1 MKNILVLILTYIIGI
16 QLSLANLPPTTIK
29 GQAGT
34 KSTVFNFEVPNH
46 QATKTGGVNQLIET
60 GNKNLLQNPNFE
72 HQTYDSGWTAS
83 GTGTRSAETSQ
94 KISGDKAWKCVVSSQ
109 TCNLQQDTTINASE
123 LSGVQGVLKVW
134 AKNTA
139 NATLCPRVNGSKQTS
154 ICLTLDKT
162 GVWKEYEIPF
172 LLGGTSSGI
181 DIDVT
186 SSTGTIIVDD
196 AYVGVIPDGSIYEAA
211 AVGPW
216 VDYGPMTITA
226 TSTNPTKATTKQEDN
241 VRCRIVGEDYECEY
255 RYRADSNAGAA
266 AGSGGYLFHL
276 PSGIEYADSQPLA
289 TISTAVGASGDT
301 TDTSRAAST
310 IGKAVAVGN
319 GASAHYTGF
328 AVAVSSNRFQVCILN
343 GATNAGCINSGFYQ
357 LNLNNTA
364 YHFRIKFRGK
374 NLNPRISLYSQQCI
388 RATDCEN
395 VFSAKVTSAGVVSE
409 ENLDWIS
416 GNCSLSSGAFTCNFN
431 SSIFSVTPNCV
442 ANFAQT
448 ASGVIS
454 STSSTQV
461 TDATASSVIVRTFDA
476 TYNAAARPFTLV
488 CQKQGSDYKFR
499 NIITGTF
506 QDVVTSPNGG
516 RVALCSA
523 EILSGGIITKHIGGC
538 FASCTNATT
547 PVCTFTSNY
556 WNGVPNCWHS
566 SDSWIIAD
574 AVITANDFT
583 GFVVNSSWVPV
594 AANRRYFCQGRLK

>member
-1 MKNILVLILTYIIGI
+1 MKNILALILTYVIGI
-16 QLSLANLPPTTIK
+16 QLSLASLPPTTIK

-154 ICLTLDKT
+154 ICLTLDRT

-196 AYVGVIPDGSIYEAA
+196 AYVGIIPDGSIYEAA

-226 TSTNPTKATTKQEDN
+226 TSTNPTKATTKQEDS
-241 VRCRIVGEDYECEY
+241 VRCRVVGEDYECEY

-266 AGSGGYLFHL
+266 AGTGGYLFHL
-276 PSGIEYADSQPLA
+276 PSGIEYADSQPLG

-328 AVAVSSNRFQVCILN
+328 AVAVSSNRFQVCVLN

-357 LNLNNTA
+357 LNLNNAA

-395 VFSAKVTSAGVVSE
+395 VFSAKISSTGVVSN

-416 GNCSLSSGAFTCNFN
+416 GNCNDLGNAQRRCTFVAGIFTQPPTCTASINIDLNGGTIRVFN
-431 SSIFSVTPNCV
+431 ESTTTFDIRSVIDNIANV
-442 ANFAQT
+442 ANPIT
-448 ASGVIS
+448 VI
-454 STSSTQV
+454 
-461 TDATASSVIVRTFDA
+461 
-476 TYNAAARPFTLV
+476 
-488 CQKQGSDYKFR
+488 CQKQGSDYKHR

-523 EILSGGIITKHIGGC
+523 KISSTGVISDQIGGC

-556 WNGVPNCWHS
+556 WVSGSVPNCKA
-566 SDSWIIAD
+566 DS
-574 AVITANDFT
+574 F
-583 GFVVNSSWVPV
+583 F
-594 AANRRYFCQGRLK
+594 ANRGGRIFDLTASIFSHQFFDASGSAIAGDRIYLCQGLKQ

>member
-1 MKNILVLILTYIIGI
+1 MKQLAALIALT
-16 QLSLANLPPTTIK
+16 LSLNSLAYPLGIK
-29 GQAGT
+29 GQNQ
-34 KSTVFNFEVPNH
+34 SVPNYPVNI
-46 QATKTGGVNQLIET
+46 QTPNNQVTPLLGGDALIET
-60 GNKNLLQNPNFE
+60 GNKNLLRNPNFE

-94 KISGDKAWKCVVSSQ
+94 KISGGKAWKCVVSSQ

-196 AYVGVIPDGSIYEAA
+196 AYVGIIPDGSIYEAA
-211 AVGPW
+211 AIGPW

-226 TSTNPTKATTKQEDN
+226 TSTNPTKATTKQEDS
-241 VRCRIVGEDYECEY
+241 VRCRVVGEDYECEY

-266 AGSGGYLFHL
+266 NGSGGYLFHL
-276 PSGIEYADSQPLA
+276 PAGIEYADSQPLG
-289 TISTAVGASGDT
+289 TISTVTGSSNDSSG
-301 TDTSRAAST
+301 TSRAAAT
-310 IGKAVAVGN
+310 IGKSVSVNN
-319 GASAHYTGF
+319 GHPSFYTGF
-328 AVAVSSNRFQVCILN
+328 AIAVSSNRFQVCTLN
-343 GATNAGCINSGFYQ
+343 GLTNGGCINSGFFEI
-357 LNLNNTA
+357 NNPNVA
-364 YHFRIKFRGK
+364 YHFRLKFRGK

-395 VFSAKVTSAGVVSE
+395 VFSAKVSASGVVSA

-416 GNCSLSSGAFTCNFN
+416 GDCTSGTTKTCTFNSGIFTSAPVCEISMLENSTELGISPHFKTLSSSSLSFT
-431 SSIFSVTPNCV
+431 
-442 ANFAQT
+442 AK
-448 ASGVIS
+448 G
-454 STSSTQV
+454 TSAEV
-461 TDATASSVIVRTFDA
+461 NRAVEIVCTKS
-476 TYNAAARPFTLV
+476 PP
-488 CQKQGSDYKFR
+488 DYKFR

-523 EILSGGIITKHIGGC
+523 KISSTGVISDQIGGC

-556 WNGVPNCWHS
+556 WDGIPNCWHS
-566 SDSWIIAD
+566 
-574 AVITANDFT
+574 ANAGGG
-583 GFVVNSSWVPV
+583 GFVGEKTTTSTTYAGTVLNVSGTPTSI
-594 AANRRYFCQGRLK
+594 AREYFCQGKIK